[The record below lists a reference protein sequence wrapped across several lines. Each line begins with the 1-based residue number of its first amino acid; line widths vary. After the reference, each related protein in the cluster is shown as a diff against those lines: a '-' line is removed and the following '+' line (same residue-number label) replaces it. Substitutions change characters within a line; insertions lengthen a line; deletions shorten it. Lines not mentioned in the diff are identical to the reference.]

1 MVAAVG
7 MAVSLGYHR
16 LRMEPAFIEA
26 NGVRFGYLEQ
36 GKGPLVLFV
45 HGFPDTAYTW
55 DRTME
60 AVAAEGFR
68 CVAPFTRGYWPSE
81 AKGPYDSDTLGSDL
95 IALIEALGEQQAILV
110 GHDFGASASY
120 AAAGLRPERV
130 KMLVTL
136 AIPHPKALKPSLKML
151 WNIRHFFVLGG
162 KHGPAKARKN
172 DFAYIGELWH
182 RWSPRWKDLPASEIA
197 PVKQA
202 FSHDGCLEAACAYY
216 AAVDFRK
223 RPKGHR
229 ANVKMPAVA
238 FAGTDDIIAPRQFEK
253 ARHCYDA
260 SYEVVQVPGG
270 HFLHREHP
278 TEFISELVRTLRS
291 AR

>member
-1 MVAAVG
+1 
-7 MAVSLGYHR
+7 
-16 LRMEPAFIEA
+16 MEPAFIEA

-68 CVAPFTRGYWPSE
+68 CVAPFTRGYWPTE
-81 AKGPYDSDTLGSDL
+81 AKEPYDSDTLGADL
-95 IALIEALGEQQAILV
+95 IALIEALGEQQAIVV
-110 GHDFGASASY
+110 GHDWGASASY
-120 AAAGLRPERV
+120 AAAGSRPERV

-136 AIPHPKALKPSLKML
+136 AIPHPKSLKPNPFTL
-151 WNIRHFFVLGG
+151 WKIRHFFTLGG
-162 KHGPAKARKN
+162 KNGPAKARKN
-172 DFAYIGELWH
+172 NFAYIDELWH
-182 RWSPRWKDLPASEIA
+182 RWSPTWKDLPASEIA
-197 PVKQA
+197 PVKEA
-202 FSHDGCLEAACAYY
+202 FSHDGCTEAACAYY
-216 AAVDFRK
+216 AQVKFRD

-229 ANVKMPAVA
+229 GNIKMPAVA
-238 FAGTDDIIAPRQFEK
+238 FAGTDDIIEPRQFEK

-270 HFLHREHP
+270 HFMHREHP
-278 TEFISELVRTLRS
+278 QEFITELVRILKNGK
-291 AR
+291 